1 MPGFCLHRMG
11 KAQIAGSAHRGWG
24 GGTCSGFAAPL
35 NEPYG
40 WFGDGGGFAACR
52 GVLTLWCY
60 AGKREGSALRAV
72 AARLQAEQVPPPRVT
87 FVDARAAEA
96 LRLSAGDL
104 RDGRMRLRLSAVGAC
119 SSAGVGN
126 VSLGRSGGGGFACL
140 SAGSLRDGRNRLRLF
155 AEVRLFLSLR

>member
-1 MPGFCLHRMG
+1 MG
-11 KAQIAGSAHRGWG
+11 SCRVFVYIVWGKRSTHRGWG

-40 WFGDGGGFAACR
+40 WLDDGGGVAACC

-60 AGKREGSALRAV
+60 AGEREGSALRAV

-96 LRLSAGDL
+96 AAPVRREFAGWAKSAAPLRRGQAFSMSMLTS
-104 RDGRMRLRLSAVGAC
+104 
-119 SSAGVGN
+119 
-126 VSLGRSGGGGFACL
+126 
-140 SAGSLRDGRNRLRLF
+140 
-155 AEVRLFLSLR
+155 

>member
-1 MPGFCLHRMG
+1 MG
-11 KAQIAGSAHRGWG
+11 SCRVFVYIVWGKRSTHRGWG

-52 GVLTLWCY
+52 GVLTLRCY

-72 AARLQAEQVPPPRVT
+72 AARLQAAQVSPPRVT

-96 LRLSAGDL
+96 AAPVR
-104 RDGRMRLRLSAVGAC
+104 RW
-119 SSAGVGN
+119 GVQ
-126 VSLGRSGGGGFACL
+126 LGGGWQCELG
-140 SAGSLRDGRNRLRLF
+140 
-155 AEVRLFLSLR
+155 

>member
-60 AGKREGSALRAV
+60 AGEREGSALRAV

-96 LRLSAGDL
+96 AAPVRRRFAGWADAAAPV
-104 RDGRMRLRLSAVGAC
+104 RRW
-119 SSAGVGN
+119 GVQ
-126 VSLGRSGGGGFACL
+126 LGGGWHCELG
-140 SAGSLRDGRNRLRLF
+140 
-155 AEVRLFLSLR
+155 